1 MIPWSSPAVIC
12 ASKVI
17 LFLFLREKKNT
28 FIKNRDLFR
37 VSIATIGFINILFS
51 SIAKWMWKILRRII
65 VVNLAPFWQRPYL
78 CIYPLVCVKRE
89 GVDALAVG
97 HGVGEYTYTSS
108 GFGDGCWISSN
119 GYRKSAIGGGLH
131 RPSRGCNFSAMAL
144 CYKCMK
150 RIVWQR
156 EQGLYREEGYVEG
169 RQK

>member
-89 GVDALAVG
+89 GVGALAVG
-97 HGVGEYTYTSS
+97 HGLGSTHYAST

-119 GYRKSAIGGGLH
+119 GYRKSAIGEDCIAPG
-131 RPSRGCNFSAMAL
+131 RGCT
-144 CYKCMK
+144 
-150 RIVWQR
+150 
-156 EQGLYREEGYVEG
+156 EGSRHERKV
-169 RQK
+169 QFFWTFV